1 MVSHRRLL
9 GFVGA
14 CVVACGIVAVPLS
27 TRADDDNPPPPHH
40 KQPKSLQQRII
51 EAEAGIQDAASRP
64 QGPQAFVG
72 PDLSEQEK
80 AEQVLNRMTFGATP
94 GQVEEVIAKGGW
106 QAWAKEQ
113 LDPQKIDDSACDKE
127 MARRF
132 PWIKMPILD
141 IKKAYADRK
150 DDKDKS
156 EPSMRKLLPQLVL
169 SRQVLSKRQF
179 KEVMCE
185 FWRNHFC
192 VDEPAPNEEKSRTW
206 TDADYEEQVIRK
218 YCFGSFKD
226 MLFASARHPAMLEYL
241 DNKLSKANAWNE
253 NYAREVMELHTL
265 GADQGYSNRD
275 VQELSKVF
283 TGWQYDANYRFYFNA
298 KEHQPGPKH
307 WEGMTIPQGYEGG
320 EQALYTLA
328 TAPRTARFIST
339 KLCKFL
345 MNDSPSPALVRQV
358 ALVFRQTD
366 GDLPKVYWAIIS
378 SRDFMSRLNYRAK
391 FKTPVFFTVSAL
403 RATSAK
409 LDSAA
414 ETCDRIAKMGE
425 AIYNCPDPT
434 GYRDVAESWMDAGVL
449 TSRWQFSWDLM
460 AGSVE
465 GVKVPAT
472 FLARY
477 KSLNSEAAEAK
488 MIEDL
493 IGGDVGDRELVA
505 LKEVAGQGDQPRMV
519 SIILGSPSFQQR

>member
-1 MVSHRRLL
+1 MRDESTFPAFQPSARASRPCHVKNSEATHGTGFCLIFGRDVVRLLELSARICSRPPVRSTHTMVSHRRLL

-192 VDEPAPNEEKSRTW
+192 DDEPAPNEEKSRTW

-265 GADQGYSNRD
+265 GADQGKNHLDEPLQIPDERQPIAGPGSAGCIGLPADRRRPAKGLLGD
-275 VQELSKVF
+275 HLQPGFHEPPELSREV
-283 TGWQYDANYRFYFNA
+283 QDARLL
-298 KEHQPGPKH
+298 H
-307 WEGMTIPQGYEGG
+307 G
-320 EQALYTLA
+320 E
-328 TAPRTARFIST
+328 R
-339 KLCKFL
+339 
-345 MNDSPSPALVRQV
+345 
-358 ALVFRQTD
+358 
-366 GDLPKVYWAIIS
+366 
-378 SRDFMSRLNYRAK
+378 
-391 FKTPVFFTVSAL
+391 
-403 RATSAK
+403 
-409 LDSAA
+409 
-414 ETCDRIAKMGE
+414 
-425 AIYNCPDPT
+425 PT
-434 GYRDVAESWMDAGVL
+434 GHIGQAGQRRRNL
-449 TSRWQFSWDLM
+449 RPHRQDGRGHLQLPRSHRL
-460 AGSVE
+460 
-465 GVKVPAT
+465 P
-472 FLARY
+472 RRR
-477 KSLNSEAAEAK
+477 
-488 MIEDL
+488 
-493 IGGDVGDRELVA
+493 RELDGCRRA
-505 LKEVAGQGDQPRMV
+505 DQPLA
-519 SIILGSPSFQQR
+519 ILVGSHGRLRRRRQSPRNLPGTL